1 MGDDAFRGRNSKY
14 KPERFLPIGV
24 NRKENFIVYVIGSD
38 IL

>member
-1 MGDDAFRGRNSKY
+1 MGDDAFRGKNGKY

-24 NRKENFIVYVIGSD
+24 NRKENPIVDVIGSD